1 MPLGKQITF
10 QIVNMGKPL
19 NKKVNSPQLQ
29 THQMHVMLCMMVT
42 LCFPFRQL
50 IEYFNIL
57 TSH

>member
-29 THQMHVMLCMMVT
+29 THQMHVMYDGHSLLSFST
-42 LCFPFRQL
+42 INRIF
-50 IEYFNIL
+50 
-57 TSH
+57 